1 MMSTDNKIIRLLIV
15 DDHAMVRKGL
25 STFLKASPDLELV
38 GEAGNGTDALR
49 LCAEVQPDVVLMDLM
64 MPEMSG
70 IDTIQAIRRQHPAI
84 RIIALTSFEE
94 ENLVKAALRAGATSY
109 LLKNISADRLA
120 EAIRATRSGLPILS
134 PEVTDAFIEEDA
146 TPYHDLTQREREVL
160 SLMIRGMTNEEIA
173 QQLFVSSSTIKNHV
187 SSILAKMDVNSRAK
201 AVNLALKHNI
211 INDGMI

>member
-1 MMSTDNKIIRLLIV
+1 MNSDNKIIRLLIV

-25 STFLKASPDLELV
+25 STFLKASSDLELV

-49 LCAEVQPDVVLMDLM
+49 LCAEVHPDVVLMDLM

-70 IDTIQAIRRQHPAI
+70 IDTIQAIRKLHPAI

-94 ENLVKAALRAGATSY
+94 ESLVKAALRAGATSY
-109 LLKNISADRLA
+109 LLKNISADRLT
-120 EAIRATRSGLPILS
+120 EAIRATRSGMPILS
-134 PEVTDAFIEEDA
+134 PEVADALVEEA
-146 TPYHDLTQREREVL
+146 NNPYDELTQREREVL
-160 SLMIRGMTNEEIA
+160 GLMIQGLTNEEIA
-173 QQLFVSSSTIKNHV
+173 QQLFVSASTIKNHV

-211 INDGMI
+211 VSDGLT

>member
-1 MMSTDNKIIRLLIV
+1 MNSNNKIIRLLIV

-25 STFLKASPDLELV
+25 STFLKASSDLELV

-70 IDTIQAIRRQHPAI
+70 IDTIQAIRKLHPAI

-94 ENLVKAALRAGATSY
+94 ESLVKAALRAGATSY
-109 LLKNISADRLA
+109 LLKNISAERLT

-134 PEVTDAFIEEDA
+134 PEVADALVEE
-146 TPYHDLTQREREVL
+146 TNNPYDELTQREREVL
-160 SLMIRGMTNEEIA
+160 GLMIQGLTNEEIA
-173 QQLFVSSSTIKNHV
+173 QQLFVSPSTIKNHV

-211 INDGMI
+211 VSDGLI